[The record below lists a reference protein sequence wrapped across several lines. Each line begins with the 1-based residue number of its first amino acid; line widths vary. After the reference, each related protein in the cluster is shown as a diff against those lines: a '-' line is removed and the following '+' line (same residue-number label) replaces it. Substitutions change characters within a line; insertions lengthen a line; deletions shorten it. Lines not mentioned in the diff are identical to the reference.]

1 MFFDL
6 DLSPT
11 LIAMIGLVLGAI
23 IGSFLNVVIYRLP
36 LMLYAEWNK
45 EAKLF
50 LDIAPDQEKSLSLSS
65 PDLTVPTVAPN

>member
-1 MFFDL
+1 MKNQSIKRITDVFDL

-23 IGSFLNVVIYRLP
+23 IGSFQCGYLSITLI
-36 LMLYAEWNK
+36 LYADWNK

-50 LDIAPDQEKSLSLSS
+50 LDIAPDQEK
-65 PDLTVPTVAPN
+65 A

>member
-23 IGSFLNVVIYRLP
+23 IGSFLNVVIIDYCQ
-36 LMLYAEWNK
+36 YCAEWTH

-50 LDIAPDQEKSLSLSS
+50 LDMAPDQEKSKPINTRPHC
-65 PDLTVPTVAPN
+65 PDCSTQ